1 MKNTCFGMII
11 IFALT
16 ACNPY
21 SPELKEALELAGN
34 NCFELEAV
42 LNHFKDRG
50 KVPYKSACFLIA
62 NMRYHESKDKILIDS
77 LYSSYFAHTDS
88 LYKVMFSGMSLYEQ
102 RQYKGREYD
111 SLRQTLG
118 DNFNTLPNLEIKS
131 EVYISDLQT
140 IHADFLIDNIEEALR
155 VWEANGYTFEKDFVF
170 FKEFILPYRVT
181 NESLAHKR
189 SEIRKMYETL
199 LMDTVSISTKLERYK
214 V

>member
-11 IFALT
+11 LFVLT

-34 NCFELEAV
+34 NRSELETV

-50 KVPYKSACFLIA
+50 KVPYKSACFLIT
-62 NMRYHESKDKILIDS
+62 NMRYHESKDKILMDN
-77 LYSSYFAHTDS
+77 LYNSYFSQTDS

-118 DNFNTLPNLEIKS
+118 DNFNALPNPEIKS

-155 VWEANGYTFEKDFVF
+155 VWEANGYTFEEDFDF
-170 FKEFILPYRVT
+170 SK
-181 NESLAHKR
+181 SLSFH
-189 SEIRKMYETL
+189 TVL
-199 LMDTVSISTKLERYK
+199 LMNLLRINAVKYVKCTRLY
-214 V
+214 